1 MISTISFI
9 VVVIVV
15 SLILIKK
22 PDNEYVINYLFIP
35 SLIWDLIYILLVVAT
50 YTYIFIVYKRQKN
63 FERIQIKFLV
73 PTLIIVTFILFTI
86 LPHLY
91 CAFIGSLSN
100 EFSLSI
106 SVTLYSAGW
115 IADSVIIIYDF
126 KFSKVKKKFSRS
138 RDTVSAEM

>member
-22 PDNEYVINYLFIP
+22 SDNEYVINYLFIP

-63 FERIQIKFLV
+63 FERIQMATRKVNLSFWY
-73 PTLIIVTFILFTI
+73 
-86 LPHLY
+86 LP
-91 CAFIGSLSN
+91 
-100 EFSLSI
+100 
-106 SVTLYSAGW
+106 
-115 IADSVIIIYDF
+115 
-126 KFSKVKKKFSRS
+126 
-138 RDTVSAEM
+138 